1 MKNYNQITHLNKM
14 MIQDNV
20 KPHKCEKCN
29 FTTGRKSRL
38 QSHIQKVHE
47 NLQPF
52 VCQNCGKH
60 FGYIQ
65 YFRVHLRICP
75 NLTEKRQWIPNL
87 SY

>member
-1 MKNYNQITHLNKM
+1 
-14 MIQDNV
+14 MIV

-29 FTTGRKSRL
+29 YTTSRKSIL

-60 FGYIQ
+60 FGYKQ
-65 YFRVHLRICP
+65 YFNIHIKICP
-75 NLTEKRQWIPNL
+75 NLTEKRQLNSKIIVQFNK
-87 SY
+87 YQNVNFK